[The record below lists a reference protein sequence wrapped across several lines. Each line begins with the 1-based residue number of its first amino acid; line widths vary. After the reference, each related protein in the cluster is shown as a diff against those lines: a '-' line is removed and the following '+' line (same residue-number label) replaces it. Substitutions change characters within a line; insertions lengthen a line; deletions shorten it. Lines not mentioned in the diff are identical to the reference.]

1 MAGGDLNYL
10 VELGIRI
17 WKGRNCIFGIL
28 KISLDFSTFGYRL
41 ADLVLGCLVNGKWRA
56 SWDLLASLGFKRV
69 LYS

>member
-1 MAGGDLNYL
+1 LSWGFAYGKGGIAFLEY
-10 VELGIRI
+10 
-17 WKGRNCIFGIL
+17 L